1 VTQRTHSSSLRAR
14 RPASNSRR
22 GHRRLAGWP
31 VAAALVALGAS
42 TLLSRPSRPAPVPL
56 VPDLV
61 VIVADDLG
69 WEDLLAV
76 HTPNIDSLAAGAR
89 LFSRHYSD
97 PAGAPTR
104 FALHFGAYGARVG
117 LGGGLGPNDASPG
130 TARISV
136 CEALRLSDYASASFG
151 PWALTA
157 DSDALPA
164 EGPRLHGF
172 EHVRAG
178 SASGIEAA
186 SGETQMD
193 WERVDDGKTSASS
206 LYTSAAIAD
215 AFGLHWSQPASPT
228 RPRLAFVNFTT
239 PAAPFTAPPAN
250 LLPSGYPTPTTDRE
264 RLEAAVVALD
274 EAIGQVLFAVDL
286 SRTVVVLTSD
296 GGTSSLAPPPSAW
309 FQGYGGTAFEGGVR
323 VPLIVAGAGVVPGW
337 SHRPT
342 HAVDIA
348 VTLLAL
354 GGRPLP
360 PVGFEDGVA
369 FAAELAGGSSSRAPV
384 VSLAFTPNGTGAP
397 LEQRWCVTDEAGNKL
412 VFDGV
417 QERLFDL
424 QADPF
429 EAVPTMITGPGANA
443 VADALRAVKTELLP

>member
-1 VTQRTHSSSLRAR
+1 MHPAHSSTPRTRRRAGGSPR
-14 RPASNSRR
+14 QRP
-22 GHRRLAGWP
+22 RLVGWP
-31 VAAALVALGAS
+31 VAAVLVAFGAS
-42 TLLSRPSRPAPVPL
+42 TLLSRPAPSTTTPL
-56 VPDLV
+56 PPDLV
-61 VIVADDLG
+61 VVVADDLG

-76 HTPNIDSLAAGAR
+76 HTPNIDALASGAR
-89 LFSRHYSD
+89 LFSRHYVD

-117 LGGGLGPNDASPG
+117 LGDELGPSDSSPG

-136 CEALRLSDYASASFG
+136 CEALRLSDYASSSFG
-151 PWALTA
+151 PWALTSDA
-157 DSDALPA
+157 DALPL

-172 EHVRAG
+172 EHVLAG
-178 SASGIEAA
+178 SSIGIDAA
-186 SGETQMD
+186 NGETQTN
-193 WERVDDGKTSASS
+193 WEQIDDGRATPSTRYTSDVIANAFEFRWSQTASS
-206 LYTSAAIAD
+206 
-215 AFGLHWSQPASPT
+215 T

-250 LLPSGYPTPTTDRE
+250 LLPGGYPTPTTDRE
-264 RLEAAVVALD
+264 RLEASVVALD
-274 EAIGQVLFAVDL
+274 AAIGRVLAAVDL
-286 SRTVVVLTSD
+286 AHTVVVLTSD

-337 SHRPT
+337 THRPT

-369 FAAELAGGSSSRAPV
+369 FAAELTGGTSARPPV
-384 VSLAFTPNGTGAP
+384 VSLAFTPNGPGAP
-397 LEQRWCVTDEAGNKL
+397 LEQRWCVADALGNKL

-424 QADPF
+424 QSDPF
-429 EAVPTMITGPGANA
+429 EFAPTIVTGPGANA
-443 VADALRAVKTELLP
+443 IADGLRAFKTGLLP